1 MPNTFI
7 LCTCRAQRNKIRYH
21 VYRWPRSCHSSA
33 FRHRRVRET
42 PNTGG
47 SVLKCVKCVNVF
59 QLNFISECIR
69 FPVRLRIPLFSRF
82 GTLTR
87 PRSSTF
93 PARRTGSPR
102 RFTSESC
109 FVSFCR
115 FRCSDGHREDN
126 RARVGGATALH
137 GSDRLVLELFSRS
150 PCTLLPSYMP
160 LAILTMDRRRSFG

>member
-1 MPNTFI
+1 MPRAAEQDSIPCIPVTEVVSQLGFSASTGERNSKHRR
-7 LCTCRAQRNKIRYH
+7 LCTKMCQMCESTKMCQMCECI
-21 VYRWPRSCHSSA
+21 
-33 FRHRRVRET
+33 
-42 PNTGG
+42 
-47 SVLKCVKCVNVF
+47 
-59 QLNFISECIR
+59 QLNFMSECIR

-109 FVSFCR
+109 LVLFCR